1 MSQKNETTILV
12 LAVLIT
18 AGLVGI
24 GFWLLAPKSGVD
36 TSNSS
41 NNQSPQSTGETFAQV
56 QGVPSGLFNYGGSS
70 TWASIRK
77 EVDLDIQTVWPK
89 YQLRYTNPRKGAPT
103 SEIGIRML
111 LENQLDFAQ
120 SSIPIPDKYYQQA
133 QQRGIGLKEIPVAID
148 ALAVVVHPSLN
159 IPGLTVDQVDKIYEG
174 KITNWNQIGGPNL
187 KIKPYS
193 KTEQKPGSHVQ
204 FASTTTEALR
214 GVAINPAGIF
224 YASAPLLVTQ
234 CNVKPLPLGRNANEL
249 VAPYKEPLVPIN
261 QCPNKRNELNVAAF
275 KSGQYPNTRR
285 LFVIIKQDGHSAQKA
300 GEAYANLMLTAQGQA
315 ALAKAGFVSIR

>member
-1 MSQKNETTILV
+1 MSQKNETTVLV
-12 LAVLIT
+12 LALLIT

-41 NNQSPQSTGETFAQV
+41 NNQSAQSTGETFAQV

-77 EVDLDIQTVWPK
+77 EIDSDIQTVWPK
-89 YQLRYTNPRKGAPT
+89 FQLRYTNPRKGPPS
-103 SEIGIRML
+103 SETGIRML

-120 SSIPIPDKYYQQA
+120 SAVPLADKYYQQA
-133 QQRGIGLKEIPVAID
+133 QQRGISLKEIPIAID
-148 ALAVVVHPSLN
+148 GLAVVVHPSLN

-174 KITNWNQIGGPNL
+174 KITNWNQVGGPNI

-193 KTEQKPGSHVQ
+193 KAEQKPGSHIQ

-214 GVAINPAGIF
+214 GVATNPGGMF

-249 VAPYKEPLVPIN
+249 VAPYKEPLVPLN
-261 QCPNKRNELNVAAF
+261 QCPNKRNELNVDAF

-285 LFVIIKQDGHSAQKA
+285 LFVIIKQDGQIAQKA
-300 GEAYANLMLTAQGQA
+300 GEAYANLMLTSQGQA